1 MDYVDGQTKNIKTFE
16 ATYLDISLVC
26 RAKKKN
32 KIKTYQQK
40 ATYCKHIS
48 LHGKRHIPLVWV
60 SIWKTRIRSEGKVM
74 IEF

>member
-1 MDYVDGQTKNIKTFE
+1 MMDYVDGQTKNIKTFE

-40 ATYCKHIS
+40 ATYCKH
-48 LHGKRHIPLVWV
+48 KFA
-60 SIWKTRIRSEGKVM
+60 WKETYPFGM
-74 IEF
+74 G

>member
-1 MDYVDGQTKNIKTFE
+1 MDYVDGHTKNIKTFE

-40 ATYCKHIS
+40 ATYCKHKFAWKETS
-48 LHGKRHIPLVWV
+48 LWYGLA
-60 SIWKTRIRSEGKVM
+60 SEKQ
-74 IEF
+74 ELEARER